1 MTQHTKNLLLAA
13 ALSLAFIGIWDHFYA
28 FPQMDKQR
36 AQVIE
41 QQRESKIP
49 KLGAP
54 ERTVE
59 AAKPALVRT
68 RAAALA
74 ESPRISIDTHS
85 VTGSISLKGGAST
98 IFR

>member
-54 ERTVE
+54 ERAVE
-59 AAKPALVRT
+59 ARRSRPSFEPAR
-68 RAAALA
+68 RRWPKALA
-74 ESPRISIDTHS
+74 FP
-85 VTGSISLKGGAST
+85 ST
-98 IFR
+98 PARSRGPSR